1 MIRLIF
7 LLVFLIWNVDGVK
20 GVKDDVSGSGS
31 DEDEI
36 PCCNIET
43 IIFSTGVYPID
54 DVLNNVTT
62 SNTII
67 NISTDVVLSSTVT
80 LEGLNNIT
88 IIGQGN
94 PTVNCNDIGSVKFV
108 SCNNVTIEG
117 VIWERCGST
126 KLSAYP
132 GVKFYNSSN
141 IFIKDSSFYNST
153 GQAVVLSNML
163 GNVYINNCQFTH
175 NKYHKGHGAAIYYT
189 SSPEQST
196 QVQLVINNCNF
207 TFNGP
212 AESVVYV
219 DNSNNKVNGHI
230 SLLQNSTFTQNKGV
244 SIYISHTS
252 LILNNSVSF
261 KDNKATAG
269 GGIYSSNSI
278 IKFDD
283 KCNVNFYNNLAN
295 TNGGAIY
302 QEANSKMIFT
312 MNTIAKFTRNSAVS
326 ESHVLSRV
334 LGSGGAVFS
343 KDSLIIFQDQ
353 SIVTFNDNKVVRVQE
368 GFWGGA
374 WAGAEG
380 GVVYAI
386 NSTICTNGSS
396 TLTFSNNNA
405 EYEGGAVVARND
417 SLITFQGNSTVTFS
431 NNSAVHAGAIYTHN
445 YSPITF
451 YGTSTVTFSN
461 NNAIVGGAVYT
472 YAYSP
477 ITFHGSS
484 TVTFSNSNAE
494 NGGAVCTCTIT
505 FQGNSTVTFSN
516 NNATIGGAIMLT
528 IQIYNDK
535 DFRYYGTSS
544 VISFTENCTVKFI
557 NNSATDKGGALW
569 TANYYH
575 EPILLNV
582 VNLSGNSTV
591 IFSNNT
597 AKQGGA
603 VHFEGDYEQ
612 VIFQSSTNVM
622 FIHNEA
628 VEGGAVYLSSFSDII
643 FTDNAIVHFCNN
655 TASLSGGAISSHDNS
670 NISFTGGSA
679 TYFNTNLARQHG
691 GAISSVIN
699 TRITFSE
706 TCSVVFTSNTAMQ
719 QGGVIY
725 LLDKSSIIF
734 LENSNVTYNANT
746 ALQGAVVYLSTWS
759 SLTIKDDVVVDICN
773 NTALLS
779 GGAISSLNNSNIW
792 FTGRSTIYFN
802 NNLARQQGGA
812 ISSVINTRITFNET
826 CSITFTNNTAMQQ
839 GGAIY
844 LLDKSSI
851 IFLESSNV
859 TYNANTALQGAVVYL
874 STWSSLTIKDDVVVE
889 ICNNTAS
896 LSGGAISSLDNSNI
910 LFTGRSTIYFN
921 DNLAR
926 QHGGAISSV
935 INTRITFTEACS
947 IAFTSN
953 AAMQQGGAI
962 YLLDKS
968 TILFGDTSNVTYN
981 NNTALQHGG
990 AVYFAQQSNALFKG
1004 NSVTA
1009 FEHNKAILSGGALY
1023 SFSNYLIQFEETCK
1037 TSFYHNMVRR
1047 DGGAIQTFNT
1057 TLYFSGSSSVTFT
1070 NNAAMQQGGA
1080 LNLFYKSIVIFQD
1093 DSNVTFTH
1101 NTATQHGG
1109 ALYSY
1114 DHCNITIRQYSEVMF
1129 DTNSAM
1135 EYGGAMYCDHHSDV
1149 TLEGNISVTFTNNT
1163 AKNGGAVCVSQS
1175 VMKFANNSVM
1185 MLSENRAIEN
1195 GGAIL
1200 YTKNFTVTFYL
1211 GSSIKFYHNT
1221 ANRYGGALYSE
1232 INHEGLSKLR
1242 LNTTGITFTNN
1253 RALIGDSVYLDIP
1266 TSCDEA
1272 CLNRTIVGVNNETL
1286 ENGPLAGHIY
1296 TPPSKLVLGDPAVC
1310 IDEDNN
1316 TKCGTYYVNN
1326 IMLGQEIIIAACVLD
1341 YYDQRT
1347 VETQFMVDSNDED
1360 HTINGTNSVLIS
1372 CTNGLQGINV
1382 TGSKISKATNY
1393 TMNLTSHD
1401 DSLSNFKTISIGLII
1416 ELSPCHPGL
1425 YYDDTAQGCVC
1436 YYDDD
1441 IITCSDSTSSLIRRG
1456 YWFGVVNNKS
1466 TVTVCPNNYC
1476 NFTCC
1481 EATNG
1486 FYELSPV
1493 RMNQCSSH
1501 RYGTAC
1507 GSCEEGYT
1515 LSFDSVECVNVDQ
1528 CTTGQTVMVVT
1539 LSMIYWIVIVILVFI
1554 MTYYH
1559 VGIGY
1564 LYAITY
1570 YYSMLDILLNQN
1582 LYQSKGLFTTVTTL
1596 SSLVKIT
1603 PQFLGQLC
1611 LVKNMSGIDQQFIH
1625 YTHPL
1630 AVSVIIVIVCQSAR
1644 ISHKFSSF
1652 ISRGIIRTIC
1662 FLMLLSYTS
1671 VATTSLLLLR
1681 SLTFDNVDKVYTY
1694 LSPDI
1699 EYCHGR
1705 HLPYFIVA
1713 VLCTL
1718 VIVIGLP
1725 LILLLEPFLNNEIN
1739 FTRIK
1744 PLLDQFQGCYKDKYR
1759 CFAAYYMICRL
1770 IIIVIIIAIP
1780 SNNDLS
1786 QFLLIFSCGVLALVV
1801 IILKPYQHKILN
1813 IFDGLILQLMVL
1825 ATLIPL
1831 ADNVNQQL
1839 STATIIIVMILPL
1852 IFFIA
1857 LELIVHKEAIK
1868 IITTTLTAHF
1878 KTEPV
1883 ATTNDNEKTPLLGIG
1898 IIIDDNTRRNAT
1910 IREM

>member
-7 LLVFLIWNVDGVK
+7 LLIFLIWNVDGVK

-36 PCCNIET
+36 PCCNIGT

-67 NISTDVVLSSTVT
+67 NISTDVVLSSNVT
-80 LEGLNNIT
+80 LEGLSNIT

-108 SCNNVTIEG
+108 SCDSVTIEG
-117 VIWERCGST
+117 VTWERCGFGSDVEYS
-126 KLSAYP
+126 LESSYHYHDYYYEDYNYNLDQNYDRNNSWP
-132 GVKFYNSSN
+132 GIEINNSSN
-141 IFIKDSSFYNST
+141 IFIHNCFFHIST
-153 GQAVVLSNML
+153 GQAVVLSNMS

-196 QVQLVINNCNF
+196 QIQLVINNCNF

-212 AESVVYV
+212 AESVVYI
-219 DNSNNKVNGHI
+219 DNSNNKVKGHI

-244 SIYISHTS
+244 PIYISHTS

-283 KCNVNFYNNLAN
+283 KCNVSFYNNLVS

-312 MNTIAKFTRNSAVS
+312 MNAIVKFTRNSAGS
-326 ESHVLSRV
+326 ETDRWRRR
-334 LGSGGAVFS
+334 SGGAVFS
-343 KDSLIIFQDQ
+343 NGSLIIFQDQ
-353 SIVTFNDNKVVRVQE
+353 SIVTFNDNHVVGGQAM
-368 GFWGGA
+368 GGA
-374 WAGAEG
+374 VYAEG
-380 GVVYAI
+380 SIIY
-386 NSTICTNGSS
+386 TNGSS
-396 TLTFSNNNA
+396 KVTFSNNSATDDGGAVYTRNSPITFHGSSNVTFSNNNA
-405 EYEGGAVVARND
+405 EYGGAVYTHND
-417 SLITFQGNSTVTFS
+417 STITFHGSSTVTFNNNNAEDGGGAVYTYNSSITFHGNSTVTFS
-431 NNSAVHAGAIYTHN
+431 NNNNVEYNGGAVYTEN

-451 YGTSTVTFSN
+451 HGSSKVIFSNNNAEDGGAVYARNDSPITFNGNSTVTFSN
-461 NNAIVGGAVYT
+461 NNALYGGGAVYT
-472 YAYSP
+472 LNDSPITFHGSSNVTFSNNNVPYGGAGAVCTLNDSPITFHGSSNVTFSNNNAGYHGGAVYTDYDSP

-484 TVTFSNSNAE
+484 TVTFINNHARY
-494 NGGAVCTCTIT
+494 GGAVCAYDSLIT
-505 FQGNSTVTFSN
+505 FQGNSTVIFSN
-516 NNATIGGAIMLT
+516 NNAEDIGGAVYTDNSSIT
-528 IQIYNDK
+528 FHGSSTVTFINNHASDGGAVCAYNSPITFQGNSTVIFSRSHATNGGAIGLLPYDN
-535 DFRYYGTSS
+535 FRHYDTSF
-544 VISFTENCTVKFI
+544 ISFTEYCKVKFI
-557 NNSATDKGGALW
+557 NNSATNKGGALW
-569 TANYYH
+569 WRYTKSLKNANF
-575 EPILLNV
+575 
-582 VNLSGNSTV
+582 SGNSTV

-603 VHFEGDYEQ
+603 VCFEGKYQ
-612 VIFQSSTNVM
+612 QKIFQSSTNVT

-628 VEGGAVYLSSFSDII
+628 IEGGAVYLSSSSDII
-643 FTDNAIVHFCNN
+643 FTDIAIVNFCNN
-655 TASLSGGAISSHDNS
+655 TVS
-670 NISFTGGSA
+670 
-679 TYFNTNLARQHG
+679 
-691 GAISSVIN
+691 
-699 TRITFSE
+699 
-706 TCSVVFTSNTAMQ
+706 
-719 QGGVIY
+719 
-725 LLDKSSIIF
+725 
-734 LENSNVTYNANT
+734 
-746 ALQGAVVYLSTWS
+746 
-759 SLTIKDDVVVDICN
+759 
-773 NTALLS
+773 LS
-779 GGAISSLNNSNIW
+779 GGAISSLNNSNVW
-792 FTGRSTIYFN
+792 FTGGSTIYFN
-802 NNLARQQGGA
+802 NNMARQHGGA

-826 CSITFTNNTAMQQ
+826 CSVVFTSNTAMQQ

-844 LLDKSSI
+844 LLDKSTIMSGD
-851 IFLESSNV
+851 SCNV
-859 TYNANTALQGAVVYL
+859 TY
-874 STWSSLTIKDDVVVE
+874 S
-889 ICNNTAS
+889 
-896 LSGGAISSLDNSNI
+896 
-910 LFTGRSTIYFN
+910 
-921 DNLAR
+921 
-926 QHGGAISSV
+926 
-935 INTRITFTEACS
+935 
-947 IAFTSN
+947 
-953 AAMQQGGAI
+953 
-962 YLLDKS
+962 
-968 TILFGDTSNVTYN
+968 
-981 NNTALQHGG
+981 NNTALQQGG
-990 AVYFAQQSNALFKG
+990 AVYFALQSNALCKG

-1009 FEHNKAILSGGALY
+1009 FEHNKAMLSGGALY

-1037 TSFYHNMVRR
+1037 TSFYHNMVRQ
-1047 DGGAIQTFNT
+1047 DGGAIQTVNT

-1101 NTATQHGG
+1101 NTAMQHGG

-1114 DHCNITIRQYSEVMF
+1114 DHCNVTIRQYSEVMF
-1129 DTNSAM
+1129 DKNSAM
-1135 EYGGAMYCDHHSDV
+1135 EYGGAMYCDRHSDV
-1149 TLEGNISVTFTNNT
+1149 TLEGNNPVTFTNNT
-1163 AKNGGAVCVSQS
+1163 AEHGGAVSVSQS
-1175 VMKFANNSVM
+1175 VMKFANNSVV
-1185 MLSENRAIEN
+1185 MLSKNRAIRN
-1195 GGAIL
+1195 GGAI
-1200 YTKNFTVTFYL
+1200 YFSDHFMATFDHN
-1211 GSSIKFYHNT
+1211 SSVEFSHNI
-1221 ANRYGGALYSE
+1221 ANQYGGALYSE
-1232 INHEGLSKLR
+1232 LR
-1242 LNTTGITFTNN
+1242 PNLQSIIALNPTGINFTDNV
-1253 RALIGDSVYLDIP
+1253 ALIGDAVYIDIQG
-1266 TSCDEA
+1266 SCNDT
-1272 CLNRTIVGVNNETL
+1272 CLNNSIVGIDKKTL
-1286 ENGPLAGHIY
+1286 ENGSLAGHIY
-1296 TPPSKLVLGDPAVC
+1296 TPPSKLVLDDPAVC
-1310 IDEDNN
+1310 IDYDNV
-1316 TKCGTYYVNN
+1316 TDCGRYFVND
-1326 IMLGQEIIIAACVLD
+1326 IMLGQEIITDACVLD
-1341 YYDQRT
+1341 YYDQPARGA
-1347 VETQFMVDSNDED
+1347 QFAVSDSGKVHHIEGPNFV
-1360 HTINGTNSVLIS
+1360 SVS
-1372 CTNGLQGINV
+1372 CDVFQGISVFGEKVLNMTNMSV
-1382 TGSKISKATNY
+1382 TLTLHDGSQSNLKKIY
-1393 TMNLTSHD
+1393 TE
-1401 DSLSNFKTISIGLII
+1401 LII
-1416 ELSPCHPGL
+1416 ELSPCHPGF
-1425 YYDDTAQGCVC
+1425 YYDDDNTTQRCIC

-1441 IITCSDSTSSLIRRG
+1441 IITCSNSTSLIRRG
-1456 YWFGVVNNKS
+1456 YWFGIVSDKS

-1501 RYGTAC
+1501 RSGTAC

-1515 LSFDSVECVNVDQ
+1515 LSFDSVECVSVDK

-1570 YYSMLDILLNQN
+1570 YYSMLDILLSQN

-1630 AVSVIIVIVCQSAR
+1630 AVSAIILIICQSAR
-1644 ISHKFSSF
+1644 VSHKFSSF
-1652 ISRGIIRTIC
+1652 ISRGIIHTVC
-1662 FLMLLSYTS
+1662 FLLLLSYTS

-1725 LILLLEPFLNNEIN
+1725 LVLLLEPFLNKKIN
-1739 FTRIK
+1739 FTRMK

-1770 IIIVIIIAIP
+1770 VIIVIIIAIP

-1786 QFLLIFSCGVLALVV
+1786 QFLLIFSSGVLAVVV
-1801 IILKPYQHKILN
+1801 IVLKPYQHKILN
-1813 IFDGLILQLMVL
+1813 IFDGLILQLVVL

-1831 ADNVNQQL
+1831 ADHTSQQL
-1839 STATIIIVMILPL
+1839 STATIIIVVILPL

-1857 LELIVHKEAIK
+1857 LELIVHKETIK
-1868 IITTTLTAHF
+1868 TITTKIAACF

-1883 ATTNDNEKTPLLGIG
+1883 STTNDNNEVPMGDIG
-1898 IIIDDNTRRNAT
+1898 IIIDDNMRKNAT
-1910 IREM
+1910 ICEM